1 MSHPWR
7 TEDFESVYARFK
19 PGGYQLWIFAR
30 MYARRRFSS
39 MDLAGP
45 LPDNL

>member
-30 MYARRRFSS
+30 MYARRRLQLYGSGRNAS
-39 MDLAGP
+39 R
-45 LPDNL
+45 